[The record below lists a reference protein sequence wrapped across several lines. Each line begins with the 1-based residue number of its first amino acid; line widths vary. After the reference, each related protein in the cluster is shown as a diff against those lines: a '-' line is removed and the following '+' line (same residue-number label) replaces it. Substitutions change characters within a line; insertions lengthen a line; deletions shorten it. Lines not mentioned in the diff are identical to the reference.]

1 MGAGGGGVLSKQGA
15 RELAERSAHL
25 GGDRYLIKPALV
37 EFISTQSQRRARPVG
52 IAPVCLQVIPCTRVE
67 CSSSSESCSTLVAEW
82 RSPRLLS
89 AAPGAITPLS
99 LAVASSA
106 PEAASHPTRAAT
118 AIVSSP
124 PKSTHD
130 RLPLLAVSGEGKRN
144 TPVAGRATN
153 LEPHRQEELLGD
165 RVMRNPGTPPA
176 RAGPAR
182 NCVD

>member
-118 AIVSSP
+118 AIVSLS
-124 PKSTHD
+124 
-130 RLPLLAVSGEGKRN
+130 A
-144 TPVAGRATN
+144 
-153 LEPHRQEELLGD
+153 
-165 RVMRNPGTPPA
+165 
-176 RAGPAR
+176 
-182 NCVD
+182 

>member
-1 MGAGGGGVLSKQGA
+1 MGGGGGGLSKQGA
-15 RELAERSAHL
+15 GELAERSAHL

-89 AAPGAITPLS
+89 GAPGAITPLS

-106 PEAASHPTRAAT
+106 PEAASHPARAAT
-118 AIVSSP
+118 AIVAATQEKRGCP
-124 PKSTHD
+124 LWVVGEEEAEHQHP
-130 RLPLLAVSGEGKRN
+130 RAGLP
-144 TPVAGRATN
+144 
-153 LEPHRQEELLGD
+153 EELLD
-165 RVMRNPGTPPA
+165 
-176 RAGPAR
+176 
-182 NCVD
+182 